1 MRVRALR
8 GATTLDAD
16 IPEQMRERVPELVG
30 EIMTRNGLVN
40 DDVISVWFTTTP
52 EINSLHPATTV
63 RNTLGFTDVPMLGA
77 TEMAVSASVPMC
89 VRVMLHVET
98 ERERADLQHVYL
110 HGAVAL
116 RPDLA
121 GS

>member
-8 GATTLDAD
+8 GATTLDSD
-16 IPEQMRERVPELVG
+16 TPEQMRGRVPELVG
-30 EIMTRNGLVN
+30 ELMTRNGLTN
-40 DDVISVWFTTTP
+40 DDVISAWFTTTP